1 MNSQAT
7 RIVARAWIQGKAWAG
22 KGENRDEARSKLIK
36 YLKVPVL
43 HFCSEYEYLSPN
55 MVVPTPYIQD
65 HVKRTMEKGLYTL
78 EDGELIPEP
87 TLSDKGKVKTAV
99 FCSSLLWL

>member
-1 MNSQAT
+1 
-7 RIVARAWIQGKAWAG
+7 
-22 KGENRDEARSKLIK
+22 
-36 YLKVPVL
+36 
-43 HFCSEYEYLSPN
+43 

-99 FCSSLLWL
+99 LYKFASALTFSLAGKQAGD

>member
-1 MNSQAT
+1 
-7 RIVARAWIQGKAWAG
+7 
-22 KGENRDEARSKLIK
+22 
-36 YLKVPVL
+36 
-43 HFCSEYEYLSPN
+43 